1 MMSNSTHG
9 FTMRKATIHDVPVIA
24 KNLLTEG
31 LQDFRR
37 AGVNP
42 VLQMTLDTLISDSY
56 ILFSPR
62 NIPAGLVGV
71 REDGCIWMN
80 MTHEA
85 RKYPKNFIRWAK
97 EFVTNRKPLLWN
109 EVDIQNN
116 NLRKFLRL
124 IGFKI
129 INVTLCYTRNIYYVE
144 FAMINYATR

>member
-1 MMSNSTHG
+1 MTDKIVS
-9 FTMRKATIHDVPVIA
+9 RKATIEDVQYVVQ
-24 KNLLTEG
+24 NLLPEG

-37 AGVNP
+37 AGIHP
-42 VLQMTLDTLISDSY
+42 VFAIAADTLNSDTYLLS
-56 ILFSPR
+56 SPR
-62 NIPAGLVGV
+62 GIPIGLVGV
-71 REDGCIWMN
+71 TKSGCIWMN

-144 FAMINYATR
+144 FAMINND